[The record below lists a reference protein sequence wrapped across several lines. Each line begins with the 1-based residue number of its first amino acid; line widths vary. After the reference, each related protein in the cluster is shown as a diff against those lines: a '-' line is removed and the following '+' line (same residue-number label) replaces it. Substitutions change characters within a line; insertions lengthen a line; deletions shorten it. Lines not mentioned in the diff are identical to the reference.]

1 MLRSTSRDKRPHYQH
16 GLVMVTWKWSSNS
29 CKTLAYSLPVDEGEL
44 LKDLN
49 KNFMV
54 KKELGM
60 IVYRFSLNYGKYMA
74 ITVLLF
80 SLSIML
86 KMMRHIPQKNL
97 IRTWQVID

>member
-1 MLRSTSRDKRPHYQH
+1 MEVALK
-16 GLVMVTWKWSSNS
+16 LS
-29 CKTLAYSLPVDEGEL
+29 CKALAHSLPVDEGEL

-60 IVYRFSLNYGKYMA
+60 IVYRFSLNYVKYMA

-86 KMMRHIPQKNL
+86 NMMRHIPQKNL